1 MCTGP
6 GVLHTSHF
14 FKMLWG
20 VARVPISGVP
30 NGQPESLPHA
40 EQCVIT
46 SFFWNFFSGTMN
58 SQGESRSCTCFMQ
71 HLRELQVRVVKAMA
85 TSDTAGRQ
93 AWCSLDGQ
101 ILTTFCFSSYKMWTI
116 VFFPPSPKVHH
127 TRVSWHIHWEEKWS
141 QERVCVT
148 FAHELLDS
156 LNHKGSGFRKLLS
169 HSRVLHF
176 LLDPMGLFV
185 FGYSPFQPHHFPAP

>member
-1 MCTGP
+1 MCHYKLLLKLFLWNNEQSRWIQIMYLLHATFEGTTGQ
-6 GVLHTSHF
+6 G
-14 FKMLWG
+14 
-20 VARVPISGVP
+20 
-30 NGQPESLPHA
+30 
-40 EQCVIT
+40 
-46 SFFWNFFSGTMN
+46 
-58 SQGESRSCTCFMQ
+58 GESHGHKWHSW
-71 HLRELQVRVVKAMA
+71 
-85 TSDTAGRQ
+85 Q